1 MLKRKHIV
9 TICVDNE
16 YHLDMQR
23 FIDENVKTIGSISN
37 YVDDHK
43 SYTAFETKM
52 DTVTIANQL
61 QLTEKN
67 VICYFRTVILG
78 DLIIVS

>member
-1 MLKRKHIV
+1 MFKSRHIV

-23 FIDENVKTIGSISN
+23 FIDKNIKTIGVINN
-37 YVDDHK
+37 YIDDHK
-43 SYTAFETKM
+43 SFTAFETKM
-52 DTVTIANQL
+52 DTANIANRL
-61 QLTEKN
+61 QITEKN
-67 VICYFRTVILG
+67 DVCYFKTFILG